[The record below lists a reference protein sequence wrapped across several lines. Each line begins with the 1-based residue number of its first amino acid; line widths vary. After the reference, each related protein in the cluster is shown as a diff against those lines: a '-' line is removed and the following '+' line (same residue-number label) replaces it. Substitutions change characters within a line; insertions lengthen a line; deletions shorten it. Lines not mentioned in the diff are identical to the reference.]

1 MNQFAK
7 IAANNKGRMKKIAK
21 QAYVVTVQKVNRRTP
36 VDSGLFKNNWF
47 TALNAPSQQTTQ
59 RIGGTFGE
67 PQSNAV
73 DDAIGIQFDI
83 GDTLFLTNSLPYA
96 ERLEYYSWSAQAPA
110 GMVRISAG
118 EWDQTVNK
126 VIRLTQ

>member
-21 QAYVVTVQKVNRRTP
+21 QAYVLTVQKVNRRSP
-36 VDSGLFKNNWF
+36 VDTGLFKNNWF
-47 TALNAPSQQTTQ
+47 TALNSPSQQTVT
-59 RIGGTFGE
+59 RVGGTFGD

-96 ERLEYYSWSAQAPA
+96 ERLEYGWSDQSPE
-110 GMVRISAG
+110 GMVRISAA
-118 EWDQTVNK
+118 EWPQTVNK

>member
-7 IAANNKGRMKKIAK
+7 IAANNKGRMKKIAQ
-21 QAYVVTVQKVNRRTP
+21 QAYVVTIQKVNRRTP

-73 DDAIGIQFDI
+73 DDAQGIQFDI

-96 ERLEYYSWSAQAPA
+96 ERLEYGWSAQSPE

-118 EWDQTVNK
+118 EWSQTVNK

>member
-1 MNQFAK
+1 MSQFAK

-21 QAYVVTVQKVNRRTP
+21 QAYVVTVQKVSRRTP
-36 VDSGLFKNNWF
+36 VSSGLFKNNWF

-59 RIGGTFGE
+59 RIGGTFGD
-67 PQSNAV
+67 PQSNAA

-83 GDTLFLTNSLPYA
+83 GETLFLTNSLPYA
-96 ERLEYYSWSAQAPA
+96 DRLEYGWSDQAPQ

-118 EWDQTVNK
+118 EWTQTVNT
-126 VIRLTQ
+126 VIRLTK